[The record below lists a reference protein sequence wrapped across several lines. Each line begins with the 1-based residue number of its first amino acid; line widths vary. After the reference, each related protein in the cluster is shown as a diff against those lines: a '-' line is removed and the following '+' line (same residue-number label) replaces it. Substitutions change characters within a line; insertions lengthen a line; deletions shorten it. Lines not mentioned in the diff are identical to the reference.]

1 MERIEAELIRV
12 LCPAFADVLVRREA
26 SQGFQP
32 LGKVVSREEGGE
44 MPAKLIVAVVM
55 IAADG
60 GLLQRAVHAFD
71 LAVRPGM
78 LRLCEPVIDI
88 VFSAGPLESV
98 RPDNFASRKAFFDF
112 LRH

>member
-1 MERIEAELIRV
+1 MERIEAEPIRV

-60 GLLQRAVHAFD
+60 GLFQRAVHALD
-71 LAVRPGM
+71 LAVRQGM
-78 LRLCEPVIDI
+78 LRFCGRVIDT
-88 VFSAGPLESV
+88 VFSEGPLKSG
-98 RPDNFASRKAFFDF
+98 RQNNFPSR
-112 LRH
+112 